1 MRFKVKFG
9 DFEVEL
15 EGDDD
20 YVKSKFEEILSAIPL
35 EARLRGKESGPLGP
49 PRGSPSLSELEG
61 IMELTSDGKLYLTV
75 PGDSITSK
83 EALGLLLYAV
93 YPNKLTDEEL
103 SDLLSLSWKPT
114 RREAVRARASEL
126 KREGKII
133 AEGGKYGLSGVGV
146 QWVKGEVIAKLKQ

>member
-1 MRFKVKFG
+1 MRFKVKLG

-20 YVKSKFEEILSAIPL
+20 YVKSKFEEILSTMPL
-35 EARLRGKESGPLGP
+35 EARLRGKEAGPLR
-49 PRGSPSLSELEG
+49 PRGGPSLSELKG

-133 AEGGKYGLSGVGV
+133 AESGKYGLSGVGV